1 MSTKIC
7 QKTKVYL
14 QAKKYRLKCVCSFRY
29 IVLWLNVILGKL
41 GHKFCSLCQSDIL
54 RYIIFVHYMK
64 SSHRETEI
72 NMNVFKS

>member
-29 IVLWLNVILGKL
+29 IVLWLNVILGKT
-41 GHKFCSLCQSDIL
+41 GHKFCSLWQSDIFAL
-54 RYIIFVHYMK
+54 YNICALY
-64 SSHRETEI
+64 EI
-72 NMNVFKS
+72 KP